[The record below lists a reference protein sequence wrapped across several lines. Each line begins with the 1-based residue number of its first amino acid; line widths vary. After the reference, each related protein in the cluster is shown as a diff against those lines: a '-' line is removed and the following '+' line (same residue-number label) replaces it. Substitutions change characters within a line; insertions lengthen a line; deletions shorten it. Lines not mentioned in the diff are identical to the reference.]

1 MQISE
6 PGLSSESAISKK
18 LALGIDLGTTNSLIA
33 FKNGKKV
40 SLIGDVNG
48 DALIPSV
55 VHFPENGSV
64 IVGENAK
71 NKLNIDPLNTVSSV
85 KRLIGR
91 GKKDLL
97 NKSNFFPYKFDLSDD
112 RFLKVETRKGIFS
125 PVEISSEILK
135 FLNKRALEFLKRDID
150 GVVITVPA
158 YFDEA
163 QRQATKD
170 SATLAG
176 MKVLRLLN
184 EPTAAAIAYG
194 LDLQEEGTVA
204 VYDLGGGTF
213 DISILRLV
221 KGVFEVLAT
230 GGDASLGGD
239 DFDYAIVNWM
249 IQSLKLNVDGNAKM
263 ESELLLAARAAKEN
277 LSASN
282 QKRSV
287 VINFYENQLVLSREQ
302 YEDLTQDLVKKTI
315 RACKQTLR
323 DASLKIDEIDNVLLV
338 GGSSR
343 NFNVQTEVKKLFK
356 IQPRCDLD
364 PDKVVAIGA
373 AYQAD
378 ILIGNRNDENPLL
391 LDVNPLSLGL
401 ETMGGLVEKIIP
413 RNSTIPIS
421 KVQEFTTFK
430 DGQTAMKLHIVQG
443 ERELVTD
450 CRSLASFEVRDI
462 PPMVAGAAKIS
473 VLFQVDADGLLSV
486 EATELSSGE
495 KTSVVVKPSFGLTES
510 EITGMLRD
518 SFDKAEDDHK
528 HRLLAES
535 QVEADRIIY
544 DLQSA
549 LQLDAKNLLTTE
561 EIENLQLQIE
571 NLQKVREDSEDR
583 DLLIML
589 TEKLMQS
596 SESFAE
602 KRMNFS
608 IKKALSGKT
617 LTQVEDE
624 IWCNYK
630 LGDYVWWK
638 GSAKH
643 AAFNMGTED
652 RYTLQITCKK

>member
-1 MQISE
+1 MVLMQISE

-40 SLIGDVNG
+40 SLIGDENG

-249 IQSLKLNVDGNAKM
+249 IQSLKLNFDGNVKM

-287 VINFYENQLVLSREQ
+287 VINFYENQLVLSRDQ

-323 DASLKIDEIDNVLLV
+323 DASLKRDEIDNVLLV

-549 LQLDAKNLLTTE
+549 LQLDAKNVLTTE

-624 IWCNYK
+624 IN
-630 LGDYVWWK
+630 
-638 GSAKH
+638 
-643 AAFNMGTED
+643 
-652 RYTLQITCKK
+652 

>member
-40 SLIGDVNG
+40 SLIGDENG

-176 MKVLRLLN
+176 MNVLRLLN

-249 IQSLKLNVDGNAKM
+249 IQSLKLNVDGNVKM

-277 LSASN
+277 LSTSN

-287 VINFYENQLVLSREQ
+287 VINFYENQLVLSRDQ

-549 LQLDAKNLLTTE
+549 LQLDAKNVLTTE

-624 IWCNYK
+624 IN
-630 LGDYVWWK
+630 
-638 GSAKH
+638 
-643 AAFNMGTED
+643 
-652 RYTLQITCKK
+652 

>member
-1 MQISE
+1 MVLMQISE

-40 SLIGDVNG
+40 SLIGDENG

-97 NKSNFFPYKFDLSDD
+97 KKSNFFPYKFDLSDD
-112 RFLKVETRKGIFS
+112 RFLKVKTRKGIFS

-135 FLNKRALEFLKRDID
+135 FLNQRALEFLKRDID

-249 IQSLKLNVDGNAKM
+249 IQSLKLNVDGNVKM

-277 LSASN
+277 LSTSN

-287 VINFYENQLVLSREQ
+287 VINFYENQLVLSRDQ

-343 NFNVQTEVKKLFK
+343 NLNVQTEVKKLFK

-535 QVEADRIIY
+535 QVEADRVIY

-549 LQLDAKNLLTTE
+549 LQLDAKNVLTTE

-624 IWCNYK
+624 IN
-630 LGDYVWWK
+630 
-638 GSAKH
+638 
-643 AAFNMGTED
+643 
-652 RYTLQITCKK
+652 

>member
-6 PGLSSESAISKK
+6 PGLSSESAVSQK

-40 SLIGDVNG
+40 SLIGDETG

-135 FLNKRALEFLKRDID
+135 FLNKRAVEFLKRDID

-249 IQSLKLNVDGNAKM
+249 IQLLKLNVDGNAKM

-277 LSASN
+277 LSSSN

-287 VINFYENQLVLSREQ
+287 VINFYENQLVLSRDQ

-323 DASLKIDEIDNVLLV
+323 DANLKIDEIDNVLLV

-343 NFNVQTEVKKLFK
+343 NFNVQTEVKKLFN

-364 PDKVVAIGA
+364 PDKVVAMGA

-443 ERELVTD
+443 ERELVAD

-495 KTSVVVKPSFGLTES
+495 KTSVVIKPSFGLTES

-549 LQLDAKNLLTTE
+549 LQLDAKNVLTTE
-561 EIENLQLQIE
+561 EIENLQLQIG

-589 TEKLMQS
+589 TDKLMQS

-617 LTQVEDE
+617 LSQVEDE
-624 IWCNYK
+624 IN
-630 LGDYVWWK
+630 
-638 GSAKH
+638 
-643 AAFNMGTED
+643 
-652 RYTLQITCKK
+652 

>member
-40 SLIGDVNG
+40 SLIGDENG

-221 KGVFEVLAT
+221 NGVFEVLAT
-230 GGDASLGGD
+230 GGDAALGGD

-249 IQSLKLNVDGNAKM
+249 IQSLKLNVDGNVKM
-263 ESELLLAARAAKEN
+263 KSELLLAARAAKEN

-287 VINFYENQLVLSREQ
+287 VINFYENQLVLSRDQ

-549 LQLDAKNLLTTE
+549 LQLDAKNVLTTE

-624 IWCNYK
+624 IN
-630 LGDYVWWK
+630 
-638 GSAKH
+638 
-643 AAFNMGTED
+643 
-652 RYTLQITCKK
+652 

>member
-40 SLIGDVNG
+40 SLIGDENG

-176 MKVLRLLN
+176 MNVLRLLN

-249 IQSLKLNVDGNAKM
+249 IQSLKLNVDGNVKI

-287 VINFYENQLVLSREQ
+287 VINFYENQLVLSRDQ

-549 LQLDAKNLLTTE
+549 LQLDAKNVLTTE

-624 IWCNYK
+624 IN
-630 LGDYVWWK
+630 
-638 GSAKH
+638 
-643 AAFNMGTED
+643 
-652 RYTLQITCKK
+652 

>member
-40 SLIGDVNG
+40 SLIGDENG

-135 FLNKRALEFLKRDID
+135 FLNKRALEFLKRDVD

-176 MKVLRLLN
+176 MNVLRLLN

-249 IQSLKLNVDGNAKM
+249 IQSLKLNVDGNVKM

-287 VINFYENQLVLSREQ
+287 VINFYENQLVLSRDQ

-549 LQLDAKNLLTTE
+549 LQLDAKNVLTTE

-589 TEKLMQS
+589 TEKLIQS

-624 IWCNYK
+624 IN
-630 LGDYVWWK
+630 
-638 GSAKH
+638 
-643 AAFNMGTED
+643 
-652 RYTLQITCKK
+652 

>member
-1 MQISE
+1 MVLMQISE

-40 SLIGDVNG
+40 SLIGDENG

-135 FLNKRALEFLKRDID
+135 FLNKRALEFLKRDVD

-249 IQSLKLNVDGNAKM
+249 IQSLKLNVDGNVKM

-277 LSASN
+277 LSTSN

-287 VINFYENQLVLSREQ
+287 VINFYENQLVLSRDQ

-549 LQLDAKNLLTTE
+549 LQLDAKNVLTTE

-589 TEKLMQS
+589 TEELMQS

-624 IWCNYK
+624 IN
-630 LGDYVWWK
+630 
-638 GSAKH
+638 
-643 AAFNMGTED
+643 
-652 RYTLQITCKK
+652 

>member
-40 SLIGDVNG
+40 SLIGDENG

-249 IQSLKLNVDGNAKM
+249 IQSLKLNVDGNVKM

-287 VINFYENQLVLSREQ
+287 VINFYENQLVLSRDQ

-549 LQLDAKNLLTTE
+549 LQLDAKNVLTTE

-583 DLLIML
+583 VLLIML

-624 IWCNYK
+624 IN
-630 LGDYVWWK
+630 
-638 GSAKH
+638 
-643 AAFNMGTED
+643 
-652 RYTLQITCKK
+652 

>member
-40 SLIGDVNG
+40 SLIGDENG

-158 YFDEA
+158 YFAEA

-535 QVEADRIIY
+535 QVEADRIIC

-549 LQLDAKNLLTTE
+549 LQLDAKNVLTTE

-589 TEKLMQS
+589 TEELMQS

-624 IWCNYK
+624 IN
-630 LGDYVWWK
+630 
-638 GSAKH
+638 
-643 AAFNMGTED
+643 
-652 RYTLQITCKK
+652 

>member
-40 SLIGDVNG
+40 SLIGDENG

-249 IQSLKLNVDGNAKM
+249 IQSLKLNVDGNVKM

-277 LSASN
+277 LSTSN

-549 LQLDAKNLLTTE
+549 LQLDAKNVLTTE

-596 SESFAE
+596 SELFAE

-624 IWCNYK
+624 IN
-630 LGDYVWWK
+630 
-638 GSAKH
+638 
-643 AAFNMGTED
+643 
-652 RYTLQITCKK
+652 

>member
-1 MQISE
+1 MVLMQISE

-40 SLIGDVNG
+40 SLIGDENG

-249 IQSLKLNVDGNAKM
+249 IQSLKLNFDGNVKM

-277 LSASN
+277 LSTSN
-282 QKRSV
+282 QQRSV
-287 VINFYENQLVLSREQ
+287 VINFYENQLVLSRDQ

-549 LQLDAKNLLTTE
+549 LQLDAKNVLTTE

-624 IWCNYK
+624 IN
-630 LGDYVWWK
+630 
-638 GSAKH
+638 
-643 AAFNMGTED
+643 
-652 RYTLQITCKK
+652 

>member
-6 PGLSSESAISKK
+6 PGLSSESAISKR

-40 SLIGDVNG
+40 SLIGDENG

-55 VHFPENGSV
+55 VHFHENGSV

-135 FLNKRALEFLKRDID
+135 FLNKRALKFLKRDID

-213 DISILRLV
+213 DISVLRLV

-249 IQSLKLNVDGNAKM
+249 IQSLKLNVDGNVKM

-277 LSASN
+277 LSTSN

-287 VINFYENQLVLSREQ
+287 VINFYENQLVLSRDQ

-549 LQLDAKNLLTTE
+549 LQLDAKNVLTTE

-624 IWCNYK
+624 IN
-630 LGDYVWWK
+630 
-638 GSAKH
+638 
-643 AAFNMGTED
+643 
-652 RYTLQITCKK
+652 

>member
-40 SLIGDVNG
+40 SLIGDENG

-249 IQSLKLNVDGNAKM
+249 IQSLKLNVDGNVKM

-277 LSASN
+277 LSTSN

-287 VINFYENQLVLSREQ
+287 VINFYENQLVLSRGQ

-549 LQLDAKNLLTTE
+549 LQLDAKNVLTTE

-624 IWCNYK
+624 IN
-630 LGDYVWWK
+630 
-638 GSAKH
+638 
-643 AAFNMGTED
+643 
-652 RYTLQITCKK
+652 

>member
-1 MQISE
+1 MVLMQISE

-40 SLIGDVNG
+40 SLIGDENG

-549 LQLDAKNLLTTE
+549 LQLDAKNVLTTE

-589 TEKLMQS
+589 TEELMQS

-624 IWCNYK
+624 IN
-630 LGDYVWWK
+630 
-638 GSAKH
+638 
-643 AAFNMGTED
+643 
-652 RYTLQITCKK
+652 

>member
-1 MQISE
+1 MVLMQISE

-40 SLIGDVNG
+40 SLIGDENG

-549 LQLDAKNLLTTE
+549 LQLDAKNVLTTE

-571 NLQKVREDSEDR
+571 NLQKVRENSEDR

-624 IWCNYK
+624 IN
-630 LGDYVWWK
+630 
-638 GSAKH
+638 
-643 AAFNMGTED
+643 
-652 RYTLQITCKK
+652 

>member
-1 MQISE
+1 MVLMQISE
-6 PGLSSESAISKK
+6 PGLSSESAIRKK

-40 SLIGDVNG
+40 SLIGDETG

-249 IQSLKLNVDGNAKM
+249 IQSLKLNVDGNVKM

-287 VINFYENQLVLSREQ
+287 VINFYENQLVLSRDQ

-549 LQLDAKNLLTTE
+549 LQLDAKNVLTTE

-589 TEKLMQS
+589 TEELMQS

-624 IWCNYK
+624 IN
-630 LGDYVWWK
+630 
-638 GSAKH
+638 
-643 AAFNMGTED
+643 
-652 RYTLQITCKK
+652 

>member
-1 MQISE
+1 MVLMQISE
-6 PGLSSESAISKK
+6 PGLSSQSAISKK

-40 SLIGDVNG
+40 SLIGDENG

-249 IQSLKLNVDGNAKM
+249 IQSLKLNVDGNVKM

-287 VINFYENQLVLSREQ
+287 VINFYENQLVLSRDQ
-302 YEDLTQDLVKKTI
+302 YEDLTQGLVKKTI

-413 RNSTIPIS
+413 RNSPIPIS

-549 LQLDAKNLLTTE
+549 LQLDAKNVLTTE

-589 TEKLMQS
+589 TDKLMQS

-624 IWCNYK
+624 IN
-630 LGDYVWWK
+630 
-638 GSAKH
+638 
-643 AAFNMGTED
+643 
-652 RYTLQITCKK
+652 

>member
-1 MQISE
+1 MVLMQISE

-40 SLIGDVNG
+40 SLIGDENG

-249 IQSLKLNVDGNAKM
+249 IQSLKLNVDGNVKM
-263 ESELLLAARAAKEN
+263 ESELLLTARAAKEN

-287 VINFYENQLVLSREQ
+287 VINFYENQLVLSRDQ

-549 LQLDAKNLLTTE
+549 LQLDAKNVLTTE

-589 TEKLMQS
+589 TEELMQS

-624 IWCNYK
+624 IN
-630 LGDYVWWK
+630 
-638 GSAKH
+638 
-643 AAFNMGTED
+643 
-652 RYTLQITCKK
+652 

>member
-1 MQISE
+1 MVLMQISE

-40 SLIGDVNG
+40 SLIGDENG

-249 IQSLKLNVDGNAKM
+249 IQSLKLNVDGNVKM

-277 LSASN
+277 LSTSN

-287 VINFYENQLVLSREQ
+287 VINFYENQLVLSRDQ

-473 VLFQVDADGLLSV
+473 VLFQVDADGLLNV
-486 EATELSSGE
+486 EATELSSGD
-495 KTSVVVKPSFGLTES
+495 KTSVVVKPSFGLTEG

-549 LQLDAKNLLTTE
+549 LQLDAKNVLTTE

-624 IWCNYK
+624 IN
-630 LGDYVWWK
+630 
-638 GSAKH
+638 
-643 AAFNMGTED
+643 
-652 RYTLQITCKK
+652 

>member
-1 MQISE
+1 MVLMQISE

-40 SLIGDVNG
+40 SLIGDENG

-135 FLNKRALEFLKRDID
+135 FLNKRALEFLKRDVD

-249 IQSLKLNVDGNAKM
+249 IQSLKLNVDGNVKM

-287 VINFYENQLVLSREQ
+287 VINFYENQLVLSRDQ

-549 LQLDAKNLLTTE
+549 LQLDAKNVLTTE

-624 IWCNYK
+624 I
-630 LGDYVWWK
+630 D
-638 GSAKH
+638 
-643 AAFNMGTED
+643 
-652 RYTLQITCKK
+652 

>member
-40 SLIGDVNG
+40 SLIGDENG

-55 VHFPENGSV
+55 VHFSENGSV

-249 IQSLKLNVDGNAKM
+249 IQSLKLNVDGNVKM

-287 VINFYENQLVLSREQ
+287 VINFYENQLVLSRDQ

-549 LQLDAKNLLTTE
+549 LQLDAKNVLTTE

-624 IWCNYK
+624 IN
-630 LGDYVWWK
+630 
-638 GSAKH
+638 
-643 AAFNMGTED
+643 
-652 RYTLQITCKK
+652 

>member
-1 MQISE
+1 MVLMQISE

-40 SLIGDVNG
+40 SLIGDENG

-249 IQSLKLNVDGNAKM
+249 IQSLKLNVDGNVKM

-277 LSASN
+277 LSTSN

-287 VINFYENQLVLSREQ
+287 VINFYENQLVLSRDQ

-510 EITGMLRD
+510 EITGMLKD

-549 LQLDAKNLLTTE
+549 LQLDAKNVLTTE

-624 IWCNYK
+624 IN
-630 LGDYVWWK
+630 
-638 GSAKH
+638 
-643 AAFNMGTED
+643 
-652 RYTLQITCKK
+652 

>member
-1 MQISE
+1 MVLMQISE

-40 SLIGDVNG
+40 SLIGDENG

-249 IQSLKLNVDGNAKM
+249 IQSLKLNVDGNVKM

-287 VINFYENQLVLSREQ
+287 VINFYENQLVLSRDQ

-549 LQLDAKNLLTTE
+549 LQLDAKNVLTTE

-571 NLQKVREDSEDR
+571 NLQKVRENSEDR

-624 IWCNYK
+624 IN
-630 LGDYVWWK
+630 
-638 GSAKH
+638 
-643 AAFNMGTED
+643 
-652 RYTLQITCKK
+652 

>member
-33 FKNGKKV
+33 FKNGEKV
-40 SLIGDVNG
+40 SLIGDENG

-249 IQSLKLNVDGNAKM
+249 IQSLKLNVDGNVKM

-287 VINFYENQLVLSREQ
+287 VINFYENQLVLSRDQ

-549 LQLDAKNLLTTE
+549 LQLDAKNVLTTE

-624 IWCNYK
+624 IN
-630 LGDYVWWK
+630 
-638 GSAKH
+638 
-643 AAFNMGTED
+643 
-652 RYTLQITCKK
+652 

>member
-1 MQISE
+1 MVLMQISE

-40 SLIGDVNG
+40 SLIGDENG

-112 RFLKVETRKGIFS
+112 RFLKVKTRKGIFS

-249 IQSLKLNVDGNAKM
+249 IQSLKLNVDGNVKM

-277 LSASN
+277 LSTSN

-287 VINFYENQLVLSREQ
+287 VINFYENQLVLSRDQ

-495 KTSVVVKPSFGLTES
+495 KTSVVVKPSFGLTEG

-549 LQLDAKNLLTTE
+549 LQLDAKNVLTTE

-624 IWCNYK
+624 IN
-630 LGDYVWWK
+630 
-638 GSAKH
+638 
-643 AAFNMGTED
+643 
-652 RYTLQITCKK
+652 

>member
-1 MQISE
+1 MVLMQISE
-6 PGLSSESAISKK
+6 PGLSSESEISKK

-40 SLIGDVNG
+40 SLIGDENG

-249 IQSLKLNVDGNAKM
+249 IQSLKLNVDGNVKM

-287 VINFYENQLVLSREQ
+287 VINFYENQLVLSRDQ

-549 LQLDAKNLLTTE
+549 LQLDAKNVLTTE

-624 IWCNYK
+624 IN
-630 LGDYVWWK
+630 
-638 GSAKH
+638 
-643 AAFNMGTED
+643 
-652 RYTLQITCKK
+652 

>member
-40 SLIGDVNG
+40 SLIGDENG

-249 IQSLKLNVDGNAKM
+249 IQSLKLNVDGNVKM

-277 LSASN
+277 LSTSN

-287 VINFYENQLVLSREQ
+287 VINFYENQLVLSRDQ

-495 KTSVVVKPSFGLTES
+495 KTSVVVKPSFGLTEN

-549 LQLDAKNLLTTE
+549 LQSDAKNVLTTE

-589 TEKLMQS
+589 TEELMQS

-624 IWCNYK
+624 IN
-630 LGDYVWWK
+630 
-638 GSAKH
+638 
-643 AAFNMGTED
+643 
-652 RYTLQITCKK
+652 

>member
-40 SLIGDVNG
+40 SLIGDENG

-135 FLNKRALEFLKRDID
+135 FLNKRALEFLKRDVD

-176 MKVLRLLN
+176 MNVLRLLN

-249 IQSLKLNVDGNAKM
+249 IQSLKLNVDGNVKM

-277 LSASN
+277 LSTSN

-287 VINFYENQLVLSREQ
+287 VINFYENQLVLSRDQ

-549 LQLDAKNLLTTE
+549 LQLDAKNVLTTE

-624 IWCNYK
+624 IN
-630 LGDYVWWK
+630 
-638 GSAKH
+638 
-643 AAFNMGTED
+643 
-652 RYTLQITCKK
+652 

>member
-1 MQISE
+1 MVLMQISE

-40 SLIGDVNG
+40 SLIGDENG

-249 IQSLKLNVDGNAKM
+249 IQSLKLNVDGNVKM

-277 LSASN
+277 LSTSN

-287 VINFYENQLVLSREQ
+287 VINFYENQLVLSRDQ

-549 LQLDAKNLLTTE
+549 LQLDAKNVLTTE

-596 SESFAE
+596 SELFAE

-624 IWCNYK
+624 IN
-630 LGDYVWWK
+630 
-638 GSAKH
+638 
-643 AAFNMGTED
+643 
-652 RYTLQITCKK
+652 

>member
-40 SLIGDVNG
+40 SLIGDENG

-249 IQSLKLNVDGNAKM
+249 IQSLKLNVDGNVKM

-277 LSASN
+277 LSTSN

-287 VINFYENQLVLSREQ
+287 VINFYENQLVLSRDQ

-510 EITGMLRD
+510 EITGMLKD

-549 LQLDAKNLLTTE
+549 LQLDAKNVLTTE

-624 IWCNYK
+624 IN
-630 LGDYVWWK
+630 
-638 GSAKH
+638 
-643 AAFNMGTED
+643 
-652 RYTLQITCKK
+652 

>member
-1 MQISE
+1 MVLMQISE

-40 SLIGDVNG
+40 SLIGDENG

-549 LQLDAKNLLTTE
+549 LQLDAKNVLTTE

-571 NLQKVREDSEDR
+571 NLQKVRENSEDR

-596 SESFAE
+596 SELFAE

-624 IWCNYK
+624 IN
-630 LGDYVWWK
+630 
-638 GSAKH
+638 
-643 AAFNMGTED
+643 
-652 RYTLQITCKK
+652 

>member
-1 MQISE
+1 MVLMQISE

-40 SLIGDVNG
+40 SLIGDENG

-287 VINFYENQLVLSREQ
+287 VINFYENQLVLSRDQ

-549 LQLDAKNLLTTE
+549 LQLDAKNVLTTE

-589 TEKLMQS
+589 TEELMQS

-624 IWCNYK
+624 IN
-630 LGDYVWWK
+630 
-638 GSAKH
+638 
-643 AAFNMGTED
+643 
-652 RYTLQITCKK
+652 

>member
-1 MQISE
+1 MVLMQISE

-40 SLIGDVNG
+40 SLIGDENG

-135 FLNKRALEFLKRDID
+135 FLNKRALEFLKRDVD

-249 IQSLKLNVDGNAKM
+249 IQSLKLNVDGNVKM
-263 ESELLLAARAAKEN
+263 GSELLLAARAAKEN
-277 LSASN
+277 LSTSN

-287 VINFYENQLVLSREQ
+287 VINFYENQLVLSRDQ

-549 LQLDAKNLLTTE
+549 LQLDAKNVLTTE

-596 SESFAE
+596 SELFAE

-624 IWCNYK
+624 IN
-630 LGDYVWWK
+630 
-638 GSAKH
+638 
-643 AAFNMGTED
+643 
-652 RYTLQITCKK
+652 

>member
-1 MQISE
+1 MVLMQISE

-40 SLIGDVNG
+40 SLIGDENG

-249 IQSLKLNVDGNAKM
+249 IQSLKLNVDGNVKM

-277 LSASN
+277 LSTSN

-287 VINFYENQLVLSREQ
+287 VINFYENQLVLSRDQ

-495 KTSVVVKPSFGLTES
+495 KTSIVVKPSFGLTES

-549 LQLDAKNLLTTE
+549 LQLDAKNVLTTE

-571 NLQKVREDSEDR
+571 NLQNVREDSEDR

-624 IWCNYK
+624 IN
-630 LGDYVWWK
+630 
-638 GSAKH
+638 
-643 AAFNMGTED
+643 
-652 RYTLQITCKK
+652 

>member
-40 SLIGDVNG
+40 SLIGDENG

-135 FLNKRALEFLKRDID
+135 FLNKRALDFLKRDID

-249 IQSLKLNVDGNAKM
+249 IQSLKLNVDGNVKV

-287 VINFYENQLVLSREQ
+287 VINFYENQLVLSRDQ

-549 LQLDAKNLLTTE
+549 LQLDAKNVLTTE

-617 LTQVEDE
+617 LTQLEDE
-624 IWCNYK
+624 IN
-630 LGDYVWWK
+630 
-638 GSAKH
+638 
-643 AAFNMGTED
+643 
-652 RYTLQITCKK
+652 

>member
-1 MQISE
+1 MVLMQISE

-40 SLIGDVNG
+40 SLIGDENG

-55 VHFPENGSV
+55 VNFPENGSV
-64 IVGENAK
+64 IVGANAK
-71 NKLNIDPLNTVSSV
+71 NELNTDPLNTVSSV

-249 IQSLKLNVDGNAKM
+249 IQSLKLNVDGNVKM

-287 VINFYENQLVLSREQ
+287 VINFYENQLVLSRDQ

-549 LQLDAKNLLTTE
+549 LQLDAKNVLTTE

-624 IWCNYK
+624 IN
-630 LGDYVWWK
+630 
-638 GSAKH
+638 
-643 AAFNMGTED
+643 
-652 RYTLQITCKK
+652 

>member
-1 MQISE
+1 MVLMQISE

-40 SLIGDVNG
+40 SLIGDENG

-112 RFLKVETRKGIFS
+112 RFIKVETHKGIFS

-249 IQSLKLNVDGNAKM
+249 IQSLKLNVDGNVKM

-287 VINFYENQLVLSREQ
+287 VINFYENQLVLSRDQ

-549 LQLDAKNLLTTE
+549 LQLDAKNVLTTE

-624 IWCNYK
+624 IN
-630 LGDYVWWK
+630 
-638 GSAKH
+638 
-643 AAFNMGTED
+643 
-652 RYTLQITCKK
+652 

>member
-1 MQISE
+1 MVLMQISE

-40 SLIGDVNG
+40 SLIGDENG

-249 IQSLKLNVDGNAKM
+249 IQSLKLNVDGNVKM

-287 VINFYENQLVLSREQ
+287 VINFYENQLVLSRDQ

-343 NFNVQTEVKKLFK
+343 NFNVQTEVTKLFK

-413 RNSTIPIS
+413 RNSTIQIS

-549 LQLDAKNLLTTE
+549 LQLDAKNVLTTE

-596 SESFAE
+596 SELFAE

-624 IWCNYK
+624 IN
-630 LGDYVWWK
+630 
-638 GSAKH
+638 
-643 AAFNMGTED
+643 
-652 RYTLQITCKK
+652 

>member
-1 MQISE
+1 MVLMQISE

-40 SLIGDVNG
+40 SLIGDENG

-249 IQSLKLNVDGNAKM
+249 IQSLKLNVDGNVKM

-287 VINFYENQLVLSREQ
+287 VINFYENQLVLSRDQ

-549 LQLDAKNLLTTE
+549 LQLDAKNVLTTE

-571 NLQKVREDSEDR
+571 NLQKVREESEDR

-624 IWCNYK
+624 IN
-630 LGDYVWWK
+630 
-638 GSAKH
+638 
-643 AAFNMGTED
+643 
-652 RYTLQITCKK
+652 